1 MTNKVII
8 VGAGV
13 FGITTALALWE
24 RNYDVT
30 ILDPGPIPHPL
41 ASSTDIAKVVRM
53 EYGADEQY
61 MAMVEAAL
69 EGWDRWNTEFS
80 QPVYHQTGVLMV
92 RRTPMNSGD
101 YEYESYQTLLKRGHT
116 PQRLSADEI
125 AIRFPAWKP
134 ETYVD
139 GFFHQ
144 RGGYAESSKVIVE
157 LLKAGEERGI
167 HYQTGHVVD
176 RFIERDGHVTGVRT
190 RKGDKFEADIVVIC
204 AGAWTR
210 VLIPELNNVM
220 KSTGHSVFH
229 LTVPKPDPFTPP
241 HFSVFTADITSTGWY
256 GFPAI
261 NGEIKLGHH
270 GPGQPL
276 HPINDKRV
284 VPDSDREDLRNLL
297 RDTFP
302 ALENA
307 EIVYSRVCL
316 YCDTL
321 DEHFWIDYHPEKQG
335 LFVAAGGSGH
345 GFKFAPILGNLV
357 ADAIE
362 RKANNWLPRFR
373 WRELDLT
380 KTGEEAARY
389 RGEHVDNASGA

>member
-1 MTNKVII
+1 MSNKVII

-13 FGITTALALWE
+13 FGTTTALALRE

-30 ILDPGPIPHPL
+30 VLDPGPVPHPR
-41 ASSTDIAKVVRM
+41 ASSTDITKVVRM

-61 MAMVEAAL
+61 MAMVESAL
-69 EGWDRWNTEFS
+69 DGWDRWNTEFS

-92 RRTPMNSGD
+92 RQDRMEPGN
-101 YEYESYQTLLKRGHT
+101 YEYESYHMLVKRGHK
-116 PQRLSADEI
+116 PQRMSADDI

-134 ETYVD
+134 GAYVD

-144 RGGYAESSKVIVE
+144 RGGYAESSKVIHE
-157 LLKAGEERGI
+157 LVRIGQERGI
-167 HYQTGHVVD
+167 RYQTGTVVD
-176 RFIERDGHVTGVRT
+176 RFLIRNGGVAGVRT
-190 RKGDKFEADIVVIC
+190 RKGDKLEADLVVVC

-210 VLIPELNNVM
+210 VLVPELNSYM
-220 KSTGHSVFH
+220 KSTGHPVFH
-229 LTVPKPDPFTPP
+229 IKLPKPDPFTVP
-241 HFSVFTADITSTGWY
+241 HFSVFTADITGTGWY

-270 GPGQPL
+270 GPGQSL
-276 HPINDKRV
+276 HPDDKRV
-284 VPDSDREDLRNLL
+284 VQDSDRDSLRELL

-302 ALENA
+302 DLENA
-307 EIVYSRVCL
+307 EVVYSRVCL

-321 DEHFWIDYHPEKQG
+321 DEHFWIDHHPETEG

-345 GFKFAPILGNLV
+345 GFKFAPMLGDLV
-357 ADAIE
+357 ADAVE
-362 RKANNWLPRFR
+362 RKSNEWLPRFR

-380 KTGEEAARY
+380 KDGEEAARY
-389 RGEHVDNASGA
+389 RGEHVDNVSGA